1 MKWFERVWK
10 RGRSLMAKAGAEM
23 GLSRAFRDVF
33 EVGGVPAYRQFYDEG
48 IFLWKALY
56 RGSYAPWH
64 RVPAPTIANPKAT
77 RQLFRLNAAKAVSA
91 ELAGL
96 VWGEQCDI
104 RVSSTAGE
112 SDGVDPLD
120 RFVHAVLRENG
131 FNEKMQQLI
140 EQGLALGGA
149 AMKVWVEEDP
159 SDGGMGGRLGEATSS
174 GDRGEEKRRPHPPAA
189 QAPSPKGKAGEAT
202 SSAPAGHLP
211 LKGKAG
217 EASSSGSMGL
227 AASSEGGG
235 LRGTTSSAPAGHLPL
250 KGKAGEATSFGSMGS
265 AASLGGE
272 GWGSGRIRIG
282 YCAAD
287 QFVPLAWDNSQVK
300 AAVFISREARDG
312 HYYTR
317 LEWHRRDGEAY
328 RVDNEVYRSEARAG
342 AGRDVLGV
350 RYPLEAVYPELSEQ
364 TRLQAVDS
372 LFTYWRT
379 PIANNLDDD
388 SPLGVSIY
396 ANALETLRAL
406 DICYDS
412 FVQEFEL
419 GKKRIIVPARCVRT
433 VADPGT
439 GEMRRYFDPG
449 DRVYE
454 ALATDD
460 AGELRIQDNSVE
472 LRVEEHVAALN
483 AFLSILCLQLGFS
496 ANTFSFD
503 GHNGLK
509 TATEV
514 VSENSKTYKTIRT
527 VQNQLGPALEH
538 LARNIVDAA
547 ILYGMSWEGRSVES
561 LAAGG
566 YQVKAVFDDGVTQD
580 RQTCIA
586 EGVKLV
592 EAGLLSR
599 YRFLTDAKY
608 GQGLTPREAEAEL
621 RRLKEEK
628 A

>member
-1 MKWFERVWK
+1 MSWIGDLWR
-10 RGRSLMAKAGAEM
+10 RGRSRMAKAGADM
-23 GLSRAFRDVF
+23 GLTREFRDIF

-48 IFLWKALY
+48 IFVWKALY

-64 RVPAPTIANPKAT
+64 LVPAPTIANPKAV
-77 RQLFRLNAAKAVSA
+77 RQMYRLNAAKAVSA

-96 VWGEQCDI
+96 VWSEQCDI
-104 RVSSTAGE
+104 RVSANGARGG
-112 SDGVDPLD
+112 DDPLD
-120 RFVHAVLRENG
+120 AFVHHVLAENG
-131 FNEKMQQLI
+131 FSERMQPLI

-149 AMKVWVEEDP
+149 AIKVWVEPQETGEQAL
-159 SDGGMGGRLGEATSS
+159 SAARLSGGFAAGRDDARGKIRLG
-174 GDRGEEKRRPHPPAA
+174 
-189 QAPSPKGKAGEAT
+189 
-202 SSAPAGHLP
+202 
-211 LKGKAG
+211 
-217 EASSSGSMGL
+217 
-227 AASSEGGG
+227 
-235 LRGTTSSAPAGHLPL
+235 
-250 KGKAGEATSFGSMGS
+250 
-265 AASLGGE
+265 
-272 GWGSGRIRIG
+272 
-282 YCAAD
+282 YCMAD
-287 QFVPLAWDNSQVK
+287 QFVPTAWDNARVRE
-300 AAVFISREARDG
+300 AVFISREARDG

-317 LEWHRRDGEAY
+317 LEWHRKSGERY
-328 RVDNEVYRSEARAG
+328 CVDNELYRSDFRRG
-342 AGRDVLGV
+342 ASGPGGDILGV
-350 RYPLEAVYPELSEQ
+350 RYPLEAVYPELDAHTEA
-364 TRLQAVDS
+364 RVPGS

-379 PIANNLDDD
+379 PVANNLDDD

-433 VADPGT
+433 VADPST

-496 ANTFSFD
+496 TNTFSFD

-514 VSENSKTYKTIRT
+514 VSENSKTFKTIRT

-538 LARNIVDAA
+538 LARSIIDAA
-547 ILYGMSWEGRSVES
+547 ILYGLSWEGQPVER
-561 LAAGG
+561 LAADG

-580 RQTCIA
+580 RQTNIA

-599 YRFLTDAKY
+599 YRFLTDGKY
-608 GQGLTPREAEAEL
+608 GQGLTPREAEEEL
-621 RRLKEEK
+621 RRLKAER